1 MQNRRSKNR
10 PAKSLR
16 LDADDLDVDLGLF
29 AGLID
34 LLTDLDRLLVRHVRL
49 ALDDAAMLVLV
60 LTMKNWFW
68 AAPAKLTIRA
78 PASR

>member
-49 ALDDAAMLVLV
+49 ALDDAAVLVLV
-60 LTMKNWFW
+60 LDDEELVL
-68 AAPAKLTIRA
+68 PL
-78 PASR
+78 

>member
-1 MQNRRSKNR
+1 
-10 PAKSLR
+10 
-16 LDADDLDVDLGLF
+16 LDG
-29 AGLID
+29 
-34 LLTDLDRLLVRHVRL
+34 LLVRHVRL

-60 LTMKNWFW
+60 LTMTNWFW